1 MPLRTR
7 GKASMACAADI
18 FFAEILMC
26 GHNFFYGLCCG
37 HIFCGQ
43 LDVRTYFFCFFSL
56 SVGHETTECYC
67 QKQSAQMTKPL

>member
-26 GHNFFYGLCCG
+26 GHNFFLWLVLRTY
-37 HIFCGQ
+37 FCGQ
-43 LDVRTYFFCFFSL
+43 LDVRTYFSVLTL
-56 SVGHETTECYC
+56 SVGQETTECYC
-67 QKQSAQMTKPL
+67 QKKSA